1 MSKIRNWLTQIGL
14 VVSTVI
20 ITLAGV
26 WLWQN
31 VFNQKPLVIFPKG
44 EQVTVVVDK
53 LVILKEIQ
61 SEEKLQTVKQVL
73 QREVEVTLDLGD
85 FSIFGWTLLENKRV
99 QKFAITGY
107 VIAGVD
113 LSKLKPED
121 INLDEKTGQIRVRLP
136 NPEILDVNILEEQ
149 TQVLKDKI
157 TLLYNLESL
166 NPDRRKE
173 LNEKL
178 FQLVLKESKKA
189 LVEAACAEQIL
200 STAGQNA
207 AQATKKLF
215 GVVLQ
220 PVIVVETTPATNCT
234 WPS

>member
-1 MSKIRNWLTQIGL
+1 MLKLKNWLAQFGL
-14 VVSTVI
+14 VALTVI
-20 ITLAGV
+20 VTLLVV

-31 VFNQKPLVIFPKG
+31 VFHFKSVSIVPKG

-85 FSIFGWTLLENKRV
+85 FSVFGLTLLENKRV

-113 LSKLKPED
+113 LSKLGPND
-121 INLDEKTGQIRVRLP
+121 LSFDEKNSQIKVRLP
-136 NPEILDVNILEEQ
+136 APEILEVNILEEQ
-149 TQVLKDKI
+149 TQILKDKI

-166 NPDRRKE
+166 NLDRRKE

-178 FQLVLKESKKA
+178 FQLVLKESKKS

-200 STAGQNA
+200 VTAEKNA
-207 AQATKKLF
+207 SQTTKRLF
-215 GVVLQ
+215 GIVFQ
-220 PVIVVETTPATNCT
+220 PVLVVETTPATNCT
-234 WPS
+234 WSG